1 MLQATA
7 TVTGNT
13 RGVETSSPRF
23 LKVQGLG
30 HLVLRLPPLTTPL
43 HKKKAREAGEV
54 VLPSRQDLGLCLSA
68 VTGLAHSL
76 PYLPF

>member
-13 RGVETSSPRF
+13 RVVETSSPRF
-23 LKVQGLG
+23 LNVQGLR

-43 HKKKAREAGEV
+43 RKQKALEAGELA
-54 VLPSRQDLGLCLSA
+54 LPSPQDLGLCLSA
-68 VTGLAHSL
+68 VIGLAHSL